1 MIKEETYA
9 MIWGTVL
16 LVVGL
21 IMLLFVLGNILDIAQ
36 HPSER
41 LEQWAPEE
49 VKGPTAA
56 FIWWSQNK
64 SVEFNDA
71 SVEGSAEITTWKWD
85 FGDGTTS
92 SERNPNYEYSVI
104 GDYTVI
110 LEVEDENGN
119 THNTMTRV
127 SLSEDASNQGQTQAS
142 MSFDLGLET
151 MFNRLT
157 ISIVFLVAYAIIV
170 MIGGRILLAGCRLI
184 RPNIKFYK
192 MKVKQKEIEKNT
204 QDRQKTV
211 IKK

>member
-21 IMLLFVLGNILDIAQ
+21 VILLIVLGNILDIAQ

-41 LEQWAPEE
+41 LEQWVPEE
-49 VKGPTAA
+49 VKEPAAA
-56 FIWWSQNK
+56 FIWWSQDK

-71 SVEGSAEITTWKWD
+71 SVEGSAEITTWNWD

-92 SERNPNYEYSVI
+92 SDKNPNYEYSAI

-119 THNTMTRV
+119 THNTRTRV
-127 SLSEDASNQGQTQAS
+127 SLSENASNEGQTQAS

-151 MFNRLT
+151 TFNRMT
-157 ISIVFLVAYAIIV
+157 ISIVFLVAYAILV
-170 MIGGRILLAGCRLI
+170 MIGGRMLVAGCRLI
-184 RPNIKFYK
+184 RPSIKFYK

-204 QDRQKTV
+204 QDKQKTL

>member
-21 IMLLFVLGNILDIAQ
+21 VILLFVLGNILDIAQ

-49 VKGPTAA
+49 IKGPTAA
-56 FIWWSQNK
+56 FMWWSQNK
-64 SVEFNDA
+64 SVDFNDA
-71 SVEGSAEITTWKWD
+71 SVEGSAEITTWNWD
-85 FGDGTTS
+85 FGDGS
-92 SERNPNYEYSVI
+92 IRSDQNPSYEYSTI
-104 GDYTVI
+104 GDYTVT

-119 THNTMTRV
+119 THNTRTRV
-127 SLSEDASNQGQTQAS
+127 SLSEDATNEGQTQAS

-151 MFNRLT
+151 TFKRMT
-157 ISIVFLVAYAIIV
+157 VSIVFLVAFAILV
-170 MIGGRILLAGCRLI
+170 MIGGRILVAGCRLI
-184 RPNIKFYK
+184 RPSVKFYK

-204 QDRQKTV
+204 QDRQKTL